1 MHQYPGLQPALRLVA
16 ICSAFAAF
24 GTVLASSP
32 AMADAKLFA
41 QRCAGCH
48 GRAASLARRLDGNEQ
63 EKSGKLEQLL
73 ANHYAQDPDER
84 ARLIKFLIGL
94 SR

>member
-1 MHQYPGLQPALRLVA
+1 MMHQYPGLQPALRLVA

-41 QRCAGCH
+41 LEG
-48 GRAASLARRLDGNEQ
+48 SMEMSRRNPESWSNFLPITMRRTQ
-63 EKSGKLEQLL
+63 MK
-73 ANHYAQDPDER
+73 ER
-84 ARLIKFLIGL
+84 G
-94 SR
+94 